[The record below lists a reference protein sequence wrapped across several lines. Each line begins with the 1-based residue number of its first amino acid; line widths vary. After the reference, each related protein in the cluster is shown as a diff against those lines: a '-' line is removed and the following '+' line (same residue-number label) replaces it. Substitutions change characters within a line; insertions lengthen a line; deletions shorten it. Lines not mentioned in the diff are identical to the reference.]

1 METIKRGKFIYC
13 YDIEEPRLDLLK
25 RAVQKLS
32 GTTYDVT
39 EIYEVIV
46 NTEKKECRI
55 KYLAEDCG
63 YDRVLF
69 LTVPNDK
76 LEITIE
82 QYKNKAKKDYTFSY
96 QNIET
101 KDAPL
106 TTSFINKLSCFKAV
120 AINSIHINIKL
131 NLMEIYYVTM
141 AQKEPKRTSLKLNKK
156 FVFYSDP
163 ILKELGKAKEHTHTL
178 IETGEYDY
186 ITGNHPVYPEKQLF
200 HTNISNYRL
209 AEQYYANASI

>member
-1 METIKRGKFIYC
+1 METNKIGKFIYC

-32 GTTYDVT
+32 GTTYAVT

-55 KYLAEDCG
+55 KYLADDEG

-69 LTVPNDK
+69 LTVANDK

-82 QYKNKAKKDYTFSY
+82 QYKNKTQKDYTFSY

-106 TTSFINKLSCFKAV
+106 TTSLINKLSCFKAV
-120 AINSIHINIKL
+120 AINSIRINAKL
-131 NLMEIYYVTM
+131 NLMEISYVTM
-141 AQKEPKRTSLKLNKK
+141 VQKEPKRTSLKFTKK
-156 FVFYSDP
+156 FDFNPDP
-163 ILKELGKAKEHTHTL
+163 FLKELSKAKEHTHTL

-186 ITGNHPVYPEKQLF
+186 ISYNHPVYPDKQVF
-200 HTNISNYRL
+200 NTNISNYRL
-209 AEQYYANASI
+209 LRQHHANASI